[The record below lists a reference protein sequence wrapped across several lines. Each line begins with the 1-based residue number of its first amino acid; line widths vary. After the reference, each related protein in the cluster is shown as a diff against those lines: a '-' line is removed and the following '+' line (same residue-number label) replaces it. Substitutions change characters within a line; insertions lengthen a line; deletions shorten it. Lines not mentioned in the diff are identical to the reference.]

1 MNERPQSRLRWKV
14 PFSLCMWN
22 PRRWMWWHFLQNK
35 KRPLITRYFYEWSKT
50 QVDDNLFS
58 SLLYSFLF
66 HVSVKY
72 ARGYVAR
79 EHWKKDILCIF
90 VFLLLPILSYPPTP
104 TFSKQFGPAT
114 LSPLLASKHVSC
126 MSFRHTSLDRRR
138 EQLADRDMRRERS
151 RGTDRLLRHLLYI
164 TAAALVVRLSGSL
177 LTEYHCWLYSQTM

>member
-114 LSPLLASKHVSC
+114 LSSFGIETRQLHVLSAHI
-126 MSFRHTSLDRRR
+126 FR
-138 EQLADRDMRRERS
+138 
-151 RGTDRLLRHLLYI
+151 
-164 TAAALVVRLSGSL
+164 
-177 LTEYHCWLYSQTM
+177 SQTRTVGRSGHAERAIARNW